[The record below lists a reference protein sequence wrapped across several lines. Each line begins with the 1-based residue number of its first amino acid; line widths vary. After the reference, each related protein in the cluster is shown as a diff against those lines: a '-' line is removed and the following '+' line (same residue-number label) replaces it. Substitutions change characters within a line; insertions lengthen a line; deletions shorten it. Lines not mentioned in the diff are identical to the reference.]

1 MSEHM
6 TQYLAEALSRDNQRV
21 ASQTSRLMAHEV
33 RVAKRAGR
41 RRRRFR

>member
-6 TQYLAEALSRDNQRV
+6 TPYLAEVRSRDNQRA
-21 ASQTSRLMAHEV
+21 ASQPSRLMAHEV